1 MDQLGKNAKDQMIK
15 KHITQ
20 YSTLAYSLMS
30 LLIIFAGVAC
40 FYFGR
45 NSTVQTGHSP
55 SPKNTVP
62 ISSQALNITIQVNV
76 EEFCAFTSE
85 ETGGNFP
92 YGAQYR
98 KTNDVTIDLNGVS
111 MKLEDA
117 LHDNLITE
125 EDLFYYARKDARNGF
140 CVQTVES
147 NHGVSHFTFAYPDFN
162 LRLIYDVFEAPDGEQ
177 HLISDMGIYIPYI
190 DHIGY
195 ILEAYTDF
203 RDPETGAY
211 LDREDWGLEFEVTE
225 ASSTGISLKCTQSG
239 GQQIGALF
247 IDGYD
252 LGNELFTVERLD
264 GKPYIGEY
272 TLDIQME
279 GSTEASIDWADVY
292 GELPGGEYQLILHIF
307 DKFTDSQVHPMMD
320 DFHDWQVY
328 TVNFT
333 IS

>member
-1 MDQLGKNAKDQMIK
+1 MKNTILHK
-15 KHITQ
+15 
-20 YSTLAYSLMS
+20 LL
-30 LLIIFAGVAC
+30 LLIPVFLLLFVSGCAPKSAEETISVAETEDAQAKPLL
-40 FYFGR
+40 
-45 NSTVQTGHSP
+45 NLTVLVNEDA
-55 SPKNTVP
+55 NTVF
-62 ISSQALNITIQVNV
+62 SL
-76 EEFCAFTSE
+76 E

-92 YGAQYR
+92 YGVKYHR
-98 KTNDVTIDLNGVS
+98 TNDVTIDLNGVS

-140 CVQTVES
+140 CKQTVES
-147 NHGVSHFTFAYPDFN
+147 NHGVSHFTFAYPEFN

-177 HLISDMGIYIPYI
+177 YLISDMSIYIPYI

-195 ILEAYTDF
+195 TLGAYTDF

-211 LDREDWGLEFEVTE
+211 LDWEDWGLEFEVTE

-247 IDGYD
+247 IDGYG
-252 LGNELFTVERLD
+252 LGSEMFIVERLD
-264 GKPYIGEY
+264 GKPYEGEY

-292 GELPGGEYQLILHIF
+292 GELPGGEYQLVLHIF
-307 DKFTDSQVHPMMD
+307 DKFTESQFHPLMD
-320 DFHDWQVY
+320 DFRDWQVY
-328 TVNFT
+328 SVPFT
-333 IS
+333 IP